1 MPSRNYSIIV
11 APSDGSRSY
20 HLQVSRRAVIA
31 AALLLCLAGASFVF
45 LAATHGVLTRKVSS
59 WESLEA
65 RCRDLEREAARVGE
79 LEEEVSR
86 LREMDRRVRSLL
98 GLPEPPATV
107 SSNEESAGRNEEA
120 WTPGATLD
128 LPDAVVPNEE
138 TRLALEK
145 TLRAR
150 RGALAWPVSGFVT
163 SSFGEE
169 RGEGGVH
176 VGIDVAAARNTPV
189 TAPVAGSVIEAGWH
203 SIYGNVAVIDHG
215 GGLVAVYGH
224 NARLLVRKGD
234 RVKEGDTVALVG
246 STGQSSAPHLH
257 FETRQDGYA
266 IDPLYLLKRK
276 ERS

>member
-1 MPSRNYSIIV
+1 MPPKSYSIIV

-20 HLQVSRRAVIA
+20 HLQVSRRVVLA
-31 AALLLCLAGASFVF
+31 AAVLLCLAGASLVF
-45 LAATHGVLTRKVSS
+45 LAATHGVLTRKVST

-65 RCRDLEREAARVGE
+65 RCRDLEREVARVGE

-98 GLPEPPATV
+98 GLPEPPAAV
-107 SSNEESAGRNEEA
+107 SSSEESAARNEEA
-120 WTPGATLD
+120 GTPGATID
-128 LPDAVVPNEE
+128 LSEAVVPDEE
-138 TRLALEK
+138 TRTGLEEAL
-145 TLRAR
+145 RGR
-150 RGALAWPVSGFVT
+150 RGALAWPVDGFVT

-176 VGIDVAAARNTPV
+176 VGIDIAAARNTPV
-189 TAPVAGSVIEAGWH
+189 ETPLAGSVIEAGWH
-203 SIYGNVAVIDHG
+203 PIYGNVAVIDHG
-215 GGLVAVYGH
+215 GGLITVYGH

-257 FETRQDGYA
+257 FETRKTGYA